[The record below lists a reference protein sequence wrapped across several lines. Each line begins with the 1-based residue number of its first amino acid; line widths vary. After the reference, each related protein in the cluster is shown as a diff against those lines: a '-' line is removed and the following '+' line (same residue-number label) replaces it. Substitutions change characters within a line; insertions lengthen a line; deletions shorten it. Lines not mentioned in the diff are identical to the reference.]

1 MVVEPPIPRQIRH
14 PCRDSSNDSN
24 RPEIWLIQS
33 KMAANHRSR
42 RNCDSVPGK
51 IMKILIAEDK
61 EIARRI
67 LERDLNKLGYE
78 TEAVADGAAAWR
90 RLLEQPF
97 RMVISDWEMPG
108 MNGVELVRRIRE
120 MNSDEYV
127 YVILLTGRTDK
138 RDLIEG
144 MDAGADDFITKPFE
158 LEELRVRLRSAQRLL
173 DLEHSMARQKREL
186 EEWKQR
192 VKEDL
197 DAASAIQQ
205 ASLPTTLPE
214 SPGLRFAWRYQ
225 PCNELG
231 GDTLGIVQLDET
243 YVGFYVV
250 DVSGHG
256 VRAAL
261 LSVMLSR
268 ILSANSG
275 SVLRQPA
282 DNSRGYRIM
291 QPGEVAAILNERFK
305 WNDHAGQFFTMFYGL
320 LNTATSEL
328 CYTIAGHPNPLLLS
342 SNAEARIL
350 EGDGYAI
357 GLTTDV
363 EFVEHRLQLCIGDR
377 LIVFSDGLHE
387 TFAEDGQ
394 QLGVDG
400 LVRFWTGHRQRPLDD
415 AVALL
420 ITDLER
426 WRGGTLA
433 HDDLSLV
440 GLDVEA
446 RPESPDHPPSKT

>member
-1 MVVEPPIPRQIRH
+1 
-14 PCRDSSNDSN
+14 
-24 RPEIWLIQS
+24 
-33 KMAANHRSR
+33 
-42 RNCDSVPGK
+42 
-51 IMKILIAEDK
+51 MKILIAEDK
-61 EIARRI
+61 EISRRI

-90 RLLEQPF
+90 LLQDQPF

-120 MNSDEYV
+120 MKSDEYV

-144 MDAGADDFITKPFE
+144 MEAGADDFITKPFE

-214 SPGLRFAWRYQ
+214 TPGLRFAWHYR
-225 PCNELG
+225 PCSELG
-231 GDTLGIVQLDET
+231 GDTLGIVQLDDS

-261 LSVMLSR
+261 LSVTLTR
-268 ILSANSG
+268 VLSANSG
-275 SVLRQPA
+275 SVLRQPT
-282 DNSRGYRIM
+282 DNSRGYRIVP
-291 QPGEVAAILNERFK
+291 PGEVAAILNERFK

-320 LNTATSEL
+320 LNTVTREL
-328 CYTIAGHPNPLLLS
+328 CYTIAGHPNPLLLA
-342 SNAEARIL
+342 SNGEARLL

-357 GLTTDV
+357 GLATDV
-363 EFVEHRLQLCIGDR
+363 EFAEHRLQLRAGDR

-394 QLGVDG
+394 QLGIDG
-400 LVRFWTGHRQRPLDD
+400 LIRFWSGHRPRSLDE
-415 AVALL
+415 AVSLL
-420 ITDLER
+420 LTDLEQ
-426 WRGGTLA
+426 WRSGSLA
-433 HDDLSLV
+433 HDDLSLI
-440 GLDVEA
+440 GLDVEDRPEAPAHPVSKIHRPAVSDTDGA
-446 RPESPDHPPSKT
+446 RPPELAPSQLPTMVP

>member
-1 MVVEPPIPRQIRH
+1 
-14 PCRDSSNDSN
+14 
-24 RPEIWLIQS
+24 
-33 KMAANHRSR
+33 
-42 RNCDSVPGK
+42 
-51 IMKILIAEDK
+51 MKILIAEDK
-61 EIARRI
+61 EISRRI

-78 TEAVADGAAAWR
+78 TVAVADGAAAWK
-90 RLLEQPF
+90 LLQDQPF

-120 MNSDEYV
+120 MKSDEYV
-127 YVILLTGRTDK
+127 YVILLTGRTEK
-138 RDLIEG
+138 QDLIEG
-144 MDAGADDFITKPFE
+144 MEAGADDFITKPFE

-186 EEWKQR
+186 ENWKQR

-214 SPGLRFAWRYQ
+214 TPGLEFAWRYR
-225 PCNELG
+225 PCHELG
-231 GDTLGIVQLDET
+231 GDTLGIVQLDDN

-261 LSVMLSR
+261 LSVTLSR
-268 ILSANSG
+268 VLSANSG

-282 DNSRGYRIM
+282 DNSRGYRIV
-291 QPGEVAAILNERFK
+291 PPAEVAAILNERYK

-320 LNTATSEL
+320 LNTATREL

-342 SNAEARIL
+342 SNAEVRVL

-357 GLTTDV
+357 GLTPDA
-363 EFVEHRLQLCIGDR
+363 EFAEHRLQLRVGDR

-387 TFAEDGQ
+387 TFKQDGD
-394 QLGVDG
+394 QLGIDG
-400 LVRFWTGHRQRPLDD
+400 LIRFWTGHRQRSLDE

-420 ITDLER
+420 LTDVDQ
-426 WRGGTLA
+426 WRAGLLA
-433 HDDLSLV
+433 HDDISLV
-440 GLDVEA
+440 GLDVES
-446 RPESPDHPPSKT
+446 RPESPANLIGKSQRPARIEPDGSRPQEFAPSQLPTMVP